1 MVSSLIV
8 LYTININI
16 FIVATILFTGIIV
29 SRLIYFSKKYLPSI
43 KKAEEYNREY
53 NGILNDAVLNFSSLR
68 LYNAVEK
75 FSKNLKQKKQEVN
88 VYKNKASI
96 KEFTFGAI
104 ANVVYVITLIA
115 LIIYSIKLFEGN
127 SMTLG
132 NLIFFINAMISL
144 KSQTTS
150 FTWSY
155 IHIGEIIVKLQNSY
169 ELLYTK
175 YNVEDDNKGDIKIN
189 TGKLEFKDVSFRYNK
204 KYIFENFNLSIED
217 KQKIGII
224 GVSRKWKNN
233 ISKFDF

>member
-1 MVSSLIV
+1 
-8 LYTININI
+8 
-16 FIVATILFTGIIV
+16 
-29 SRLIYFSKKYLPSI
+29 
-43 KKAEEYNREY
+43 
-53 NGILNDAVLNFSSLR
+53 
-68 LYNAVEK
+68 
-75 FSKNLKQKKQEVN
+75 
-88 VYKNKASI
+88 
-96 KEFTFGAI
+96 
-104 ANVVYVITLIA
+104 
-115 LIIYSIKLFEGN
+115 
-127 SMTLG
+127 MTLG

-155 IHIGEIIVKLQNSY
+155 IHIGEIMVKLQNSY

-175 YNVEDDNKGDIKIN
+175 YNAEDDNKGDIQIN